1 MKRVIF
7 VTFGFRGWA
16 FYERSGGADFVP
28 AGPQM
33 ASAEATG
40 SSLIASANAAT
51 SSSSLV
57 TAAVANAARKSETSA
72 TPFAQKAQAPEAVAT
87 RVALNLTT
95 LSDLPQAN
103 NSMVQK
109 AVATSDDRAGAKVVK
124 AKVVNA
130 TPMIQ
135 NASYSVT
142 TASAPVVVPSL
153 INSNDNS
160 ATYVST
166 TQTDIRK
173 VNGTRVNV
181 RGGPGTDFGVVGKL
195 AKGDAVEVVEDNG
208 AGWVR
213 FRSVEGAES
222 GWMADFL
229 LSNG

>member
-1 MKRVIF
+1 M
-7 VTFGFRGWA
+7 
-16 FYERSGGADFVP
+16 
-28 AGPQM
+28 
-33 ASAEATG
+33 
-40 SSLIASANAAT
+40 
-51 SSSSLV
+51 
-57 TAAVANAARKSETSA
+57 
-72 TPFAQKAQAPEAVAT
+72 
-87 RVALNLTT
+87 ALNLTT

-124 AKVVNA
+124 AKVANA

-135 NASYSVT
+135 NASFSVT
-142 TASAPVVVPSL
+142 TANAPVVVPSL
-153 INSNDNS
+153 INSNDSN

-166 TQTDIRK
+166 TQADIRK

-213 FRSVEGAES
+213 FRSVDGAES